1 MEEWNKNSPRWEKG
15 TYGFYYFI
23 YLFIFGIYHFIV
35 FNLSQLFQDIMVFVL
50 QAEKASWNSIGI
62 FKISNVSGKRRELLP
77 SKPVTDDT
85 DMDSD
90 SSDSDEDGEGEE
102 DGGSKA
108 PVLQVLWC

>member
-1 MEEWNKNSPRWEKG
+1 M
-15 TYGFYYFI
+15 
-23 YLFIFGIYHFIV
+23 
-35 FNLSQLFQDIMVFVL
+35 LSTTRFSMLLLLLPAHRCFQFKALFQDIVVFCL

-77 SKPVTDDT
+77 NKPEKDDA

-90 SSDSDEDGEGEE
+90 SSDSDEDSEDEE

-108 PVLQVLWC
+108 PILQVLC